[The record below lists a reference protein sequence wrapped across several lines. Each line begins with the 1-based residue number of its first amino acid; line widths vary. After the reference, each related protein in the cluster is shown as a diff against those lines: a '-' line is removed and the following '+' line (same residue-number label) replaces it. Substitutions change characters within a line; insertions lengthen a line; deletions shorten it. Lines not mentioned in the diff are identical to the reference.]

1 MRNLGVTVD
10 NCLKFH
16 NHTNLTITKA
26 NQYFMQ
32 YKEPDMIIKLYKSLV
47 RPIVEYGNPVWGPYY
62 ITDQRSIE
70 GVQRCATKLVPSIRH
85 HTYPERLQILN
96 LPSLY
101 YRRYRGDMILM
112 YQVTHKNIDG
122 LPFNLFTVA
131 PVSATKVHNFKHSCT
146 SCYRA
151 NLFSFRSI
159 NKWNNLPS
167 YSTLLMLTLLANS
180 FKNVLDNFC
189 SDILFTVI

>member
-1 MRNLGVTVD
+1 MVKLLYLLMILKSVKGSQIQSRFSTISKRRLLDRSTQWQLKFNISKCHILHLGPSHSYRDYYLDSGKITTESSVRDFGVTVD

-16 NHTNLTITKA
+16 NHTNHTITKA
-26 NQYFMQ
+26 NHILGLISKIFQ

-70 GVQRCATKLVPSIRH
+70 GVQRHAIKLVSSIRH

-101 YRRYRGDMILM
+101 YR
-112 YQVTHKNIDG
+112 
-122 LPFNLFTVA
+122 
-131 PVSATKVHNFKHSCT
+131 
-146 SCYRA
+146 
-151 NLFSFRSI
+151 
-159 NKWNNLPS
+159 
-167 YSTLLMLTLLANS
+167 
-180 FKNVLDNFC
+180 
-189 SDILFTVI
+189 